1 MRCSGGSNSG
11 VETIVGETA
20 NTEHCLVTF
29 ELGDD
34 SLGVVGA
41 STRRT
46 GRREDGLVVRRLH
59 FLDAVVLFE
68 MWLE

>member
-20 NTEHCLVTF
+20 NTEHYLVTL
-29 ELGDD
+29 ELADD

-46 GRREDGLVVRRLH
+46 GETERLSSCATSCSFSRRSGPI
-59 FLDAVVLFE
+59 
-68 MWLE
+68 